1 MGKIRIRSQIKIGY
15 FHHFRDFQTLRTT
28 SSLDRTNPIQKFEK
42 FEKFENILKLGDLY
56 VYFFYKSWCFLSTKK
71 ILKNYL
77 ITLLIK
83 LLLYCQGS
91 FYIIFY
97 YQDEPMLY
105 LSSLYKPLLNLF
117 AEGQISAQEVK
128 ASF

>member
-1 MGKIRIRSQIKIGY
+1 MDIFCHFLDFWTLTLGHGVSAVLTLSINKKFKNIFLRFGY
-15 FHHFRDFQTLRTT
+15 L
-28 SSLDRTNPIQKFEK
+28 NM
-42 FEKFENILKLGDLY
+42 
-56 VYFFYKSWCFLSTKK
+56 YFFINLGVFFRQK
-71 ILKNYL
+71 IKKNYL

-105 LSSLYKPLLNLF
+105 LSSLYKPLLNLL
-117 AEGQISAQEVK
+117 AVGQISAQEVK
-128 ASF
+128 TSF